1 MEKFKFITKTD
12 YGVFR
17 DYWMFTLFKKR
28 GPKGEKSGFFK
39 YLIILCAIVAAA
51 AVFILINATVLNG
64 AAGIVPLVLFLAVV
78 AMMVSALTTATKT
91 QPARQYKMVQA
102 NIENPQKY
110 TFTDTQMEVR
120 EDIPEENRE
129 SLAEFLYESFMNVYE
144 TDKAFYLFIS
154 DTEAFLI
161 PKAQLEEVDTEA
173 FAAFL
178 KGKLGVRY
186 FTQK

>member
-1 MEKFKFITKTD
+1 MEEFKFTTQTD

-39 YLIILCAIVAAA
+39 YLIILCAIVAATVVFMIVN
-51 AVFILINATVLNG
+51 AVVMKG
-64 AAGIVPLVLFLAVV
+64 AAGIIPMILFVAVV

-91 QPARQYKMVQA
+91 QPARQYKLVQE

-110 TFTDTQMEVR
+110 TFTETQMEVR

-129 SLAEFLYESFMNVYE
+129 SLAEFVYE
-144 TDKAFYLFIS
+144 KIGSAYETHKAFYLFIS

-161 PKAQLEEVDTEA
+161 PKAQLESIDTDA

-178 KGKLGVRY
+178 KGKLGERY